1 MQFFAGFW
9 KRFAAGLID
18 VFINLLIGII
28 VGGTIGFLMGA
39 SGHEMEAIEALA
51 NVAGY
56 LASWIY
62 FAAFEASEGQATP
75 GKKALGIKVT
85 DLNEKRISFGRASG
99 RFFAKYLSAALLC
112 TGFIMIAFT
121 KRKQGL
127 HDMIAGCLV
136 VTR

>member
-1 MQFFAGFW
+1 
-9 KRFAAGLID
+9 
-18 VFINLLIGII
+18 
-28 VGGTIGFLMGA
+28 MGA
-39 SGHEMEAIEALA
+39 SGYEMEAIEALA

-62 FAAFEASEGQATP
+62 FAAFESSESQATP

-85 DLNEKRISFGRASG
+85 DLNGKKISFGRASG

-112 TGFIMIAFT
+112 VGFIMIAFT

-127 HDMIAGCLV
+127 HDIIAGCLV
-136 VTR
+136 VNR